1 MRGVKAPRLPSVP
14 GRVAWLVALAAL
26 GAVVLPGSVATAKV
40 ASGVPET
47 NVDAFN
53 LLIQGAR
60 AERELA
66 YSGQQ
71 KVVVYG
77 HASTRACLVAV
88 RHEPGDGVTVTVV
101 KPELSGVS
109 STSAGI
115 TAVHERDERLPAG
128 TLLQLGAGTMKAL
141 ATNYSVTMLGPG
153 AVAGRAVQGVELHR
167 REGGRGAVVWLD
179 AVTSLPLQREI
190 YRVDGSLAASS
201 AYTSVS
207 YRSASHTAVPYTEP
221 ALGRTYPAD
230 EVGELRAAG
239 WQVPE
244 AFPGGQQLFD
254 AHLQG
259 SGAAA
264 LLQLT
269 YSDGLSALSVF
280 EQPGT
285 LNQTALSGWQ
295 RSTRGGGRV
304 WGGPGLPEQ
313 VAWSA
318 GGYVYTV
325 VADDPGQVDAVVAT
339 LPHSH
344 AEDGVWDRIGRGLR
358 RVGSWFNPFE

>member
-1 MRGVKAPRLPSVP
+1 MRGVRAPRLPSVP

-53 LLIQGAR
+53 LLVQGAR

-115 TAVHERDERLPAG
+115 AAVHERDETLPAG

-190 YRVDGSLAASS
+190 LPRRRL
-201 AYTSVS
+201 
-207 YRSASHTAVPYTEP
+207 
-221 ALGRTYPAD
+221 
-230 EVGELRAAG
+230 
-239 WQVPE
+239 
-244 AFPGGQQLFD
+244 PGCQQCVHVRF
-254 AHLQG
+254 
-259 SGAAA
+259 
-264 LLQLT
+264 
-269 YSDGLSALSVF
+269 LSI
-280 EQPGT
+280 
-285 LNQTALSGWQ
+285 
-295 RSTRGGGRV
+295 R
-304 WGGPGLPEQ
+304 
-313 VAWSA
+313 
-318 GGYVYTV
+318 
-325 VADDPGQVDAVVAT
+325 
-339 LPHSH
+339 
-344 AEDGVWDRIGRGLR
+344 
-358 RVGSWFNPFE
+358 